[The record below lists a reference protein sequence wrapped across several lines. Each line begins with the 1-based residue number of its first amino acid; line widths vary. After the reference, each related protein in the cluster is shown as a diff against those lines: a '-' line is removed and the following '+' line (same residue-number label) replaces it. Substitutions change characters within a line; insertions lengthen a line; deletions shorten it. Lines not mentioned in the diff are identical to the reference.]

1 MLAIMAISILALF
14 VIGAPIVVGLGM
26 GTTIGIILDGAFP
39 LELIPQRMFTGLDSW
54 PILAIP
60 LFMLAGNL
68 MDQGGLSKK
77 IVECASAWLGWVPGS
92 LAMICVV
99 TSMVFAGISGS
110 STADTAAVG
119 SILMPSMREKGYD
132 MRFATVLQAGA
143 GAIGP
148 IIPPSILMVLI
159 GYSTGQS
166 VGRLFLCGI
175 IPGLLVGLSLMI
187 YSFIHVA
194 RHPAES
200 GTAYG
205 SRDKFVLSHALKCTW
220 KALPG
225 LLLPFIIIFGIV
237 GGAFTAT
244 EGAAVAVLYGLVV
257 ALFVYKGITLKDL
270 PKLLLKSAETAAMII
285 IITAGAYIFSWF
297 ITAKNVPTLL
307 TEFMHANIHSQF
319 AFLIFL
325 NVALFIVGMFME
337 SFTAIIVLMP
347 ILFPVATSFD
357 IDPLVFGTI
366 VCVNLAVGYV
376 TPPYGATLFVSCGL
390 TGKSIRE
397 VLPFCFPVIL
407 SMVIALLITTYFP
420 ELYLWIPRMA
430 AA

>member
-1 MLAIMAISILALF
+1 MLIIMFVAIIILF
-14 VIGAPIVVGLGM
+14 IIGAPILIGLGM
-26 GTTIGIILDGAFP
+26 GTTVGILLDGTFP

-68 MDQGGLSKK
+68 MDQGGMSKK
-77 IVECASAWLGWVPGS
+77 IVDCASAWLGFIKGS
-92 LAMICVV
+92 LAMVCVA

-119 SILMPSMREKGYD
+119 SILMPSMKEKGYD

-159 GYSTGQS
+159 GYSTSTS
-166 VGRLFLCGI
+166 VGKLFLCGI
-175 IPGLLVGLSLMI
+175 IPGILVGLSLML
-187 YSFIHVA
+187 YSYIHVR
-194 RHPAES
+194 RHKGDVGAAYAE
-200 GTAYG
+200 TE
-205 SRDKFVLSHALKCTW
+205 KFDLKYALKTTW
-220 KALPG
+220 TALPG
-225 LLLPFIIIFGIV
+225 ILLPFIIIFGIV
-237 GGAFTAT
+237 GGVFTAT
-244 EGAAVAVLYGLVV
+244 EGAGIAVLYGLIV
-257 ALFVYKGITLKDL
+257 ALFVYRGIGFKDL
-270 PKLLLKSAETAAMII
+270 PKLFLKSAETAAMIVAI
-285 IITAGAYIFSWF
+285 SATAYIFSWF
-297 ITAKNVPTLL
+297 ITAKQVPALL
-307 TEFMHANIHSQF
+307 TAFMNANITSAF
-319 AFLIFL
+319 GFLIFL
-325 NVALFIVGMFME
+325 NITLFIIGMFME

-347 ILFPVATSFD
+347 ILFPVATSYG

-397 VLPFCFPVIL
+397 VLPFCLPVIIA
-407 SMVIALLITTYFP
+407 MVIALLITTYFP
-420 ELYLWIPRMA
+420 QVYMWIPNMA
-430 AA
+430 S